1 VSAKENS
8 GKVRLAILCEGDW
21 PRPG

>member
-1 VSAKENS
+1 MSAKENS